1 MLLDEDRH
9 IDKEKRIVV
18 RLLNG
23 VLRGCE
29 FALLE
34 GNTLFLSADEET
46 ISKQYNGTQMP
57 ENTIYI
63 PAEQADVSFELIVKL
78 GDSCDVY
85 MREISD
91 DVSAMIAL
99 SENEVITVGMQKF
112 VWRNQHAEFS
122 DVILSEEYSD
132 SAKIQSSTTTDIVKN
147 TKSVW
152 YKTLAVFAF
161 LSAVFVAGYGYLTGT
176 QRQLD
181 NVSTLLNFASDDYQI
196 VYARDNWIY
205 VFARSEKATDW
216 AIQTMIRNPLRQ
228 QVNVVNAVSEE
239 ERISRWVETY
249 WPALKFHQIRLSDP
263 QHPVFRMST
272 ERNELSEKA
281 RGDFIAALK
290 EKFPYID
297 SVRLDNL
304 EDKTIRSIANQGLKK
319 MALSFREIDNG
330 DTITF
335 VIFGVIED
343 GMLESIKNFVNQYYQ
358 QWGGRYVH
366 FSVELETD
374 WFKDK
379 SFKFGE
385 QSYIKLGAGHWY
397 FPKK

>member
-1 MLLDEDRH
+1 MLLDEDRN

-34 GNTLFLSADEET
+34 GNTLFLSTDEKT

-57 ENTIYI
+57 DNTIYI
-63 PAEQADVSFELIVKL
+63 PAEQTDVSFEIIVKL
-78 GDSCDVY
+78 SDSCHVY

-91 DVSAMIAL
+91 DGSPMTAL

-112 VWRNQHAEFS
+112 AWRNQYSEFS
-122 DVILSEEYSD
+122 DDILSGEYPD
-132 SAKIQSSTTTDIVKN
+132 SAKAQASATAEVVKN

-152 YKTLAVFAF
+152 YASLAAVAL
-161 LSAVFVAGYGYLTGT
+161 LSAVFAAGYGYLTGT

-205 VFARSEKATDW
+205 VFAGSEKASDW
-216 AIQTMIRNPLRQ
+216 AIQTMVRNPLRQ
-228 QVNVVNAVSEE
+228 QVIVVNIASEE

-249 WPALKFHQIRLSDP
+249 WPALKFYQVRLSDP
-263 QHPVFRMST
+263 QHPMLRISK
-272 ERNELSEKA
+272 ERNELSEKV

-290 EKFPYID
+290 EKFPYMD
-297 SVRLDNL
+297 SVRFDNL

-330 DTITF
+330 DTVTF
-335 VIFGVIED
+335 VILGVIED

-358 QWGGRYVH
+358 QWGVRYVH

-397 FPKK
+397 FPKT